1 MWLNALTKD
10 AVVALKGEDG
20 VNNGEG
26 ISEGCYAQEEDER
39 EVDAFDY
46 EEEEERVQT
55 QKTEVKED
63 FPESVYAPS
72 LMGRETT
79 PQPAPDVDSR
89 RKSLAELPQ
98 QGSGSL
104 RARRKS
110 MVDAE
115 KQPSFRRKSLLEA
128 DNSQPSNNNAAAH
141 GGSPFPPGIQR
152 RSSTNVLAI
161 PEPKYDETGHVRK
174 ASPPLPPLHQQQHA
188 GLEDEEAGDRRGSV
202 RPGTGTVHIASR
214 VSSSRGSRPSNSRA
228 STRLR
233 TASKER

>member
-39 EVDAFDY
+39 EVDAFEY

-55 QKTEVKED
+55 QKTEAKED

-79 PQPAPDVDSR
+79 PQPAPDVDTRQRSM
-89 RKSLAELPQ
+89 AEMSQ
-98 QGSGSL
+98 QVSFK

-110 MVDAE
+110 LVDAE
-115 KQPSFRRKSLLEA
+115 KQPSFRRSLPSEA
-128 DNSQPSNNNAAAH
+128 DSSQPIDNNAAAP
-141 GGSPFPPGIQR
+141 GGNSFSTSMQR

-188 GLEDEEAGDRRGSV
+188 ELEDEEAGDRRGSV

-233 TASKER
+233 TATKER